1 MLKRI
6 ASSILNSLGAGLV
19 PRGGLEHI
27 IVGRLQEISAL
38 MQDLKNVGAGGA
50 TFRFISGF
58 YGSGKTFLLQ
68 YVRNQALSQDFIVA
82 DADLSPARRLIGSH
96 KEGLATYR
104 ELVKNLA
111 TKIRP
116 GGEALKAILEKWISK
131 IQQQVLEGKQIS
143 PQHPDFKDAVSFKI
157 RKVVSELQELV
168 HGFDFGNVIV
178 AYWEG
183 YMSDNEEKKRAAM
196 QWLRGEFPS
205 KTVARRVLNVN
216 TIIDDESWYDYLKV
230 LARFAIELGYK
241 GVLVFLDE
249 AIHLYNIANSV
260 ARNRNYEVLLAMLN
274 DALQGRVEHLGLFV
288 SCVPDVLEDTTRGL
302 FSIQAFRSRLSDNFI
317 ASPNLRDLSAPVL
330 KIASLKP
337 EEILTLLQRL
347 TQVHS
352 IIYAASP
359 KLSAEEIKHI
369 AGEITRRGPNQDLTP
384 RDYVRNFLT
393 LLNLKTQNPSKTTSE
408 ILGEMTIDVTIPE
421 IPQISNV
428 DESNI

>member
-1 MLKRI
+1 MSLETESEPVLKRI
-6 ASSILNSLGAGLV
+6 ASGLLNSLGAGLV
-19 PRGGLEHI
+19 PRAGLEHI
-27 IVGRLQEISAL
+27 IVGRSHEISAL
-38 MQDLKNVGAGGA
+38 MQDLKNVGGGGA
-50 TFRFISGF
+50 AFRFISGI

-68 YVRNQALSQDFIVA
+68 YVRNQALTQDFIVA

-104 ELVKNLA
+104 ELVKNFA

-131 IQQQVLEGKQIS
+131 IQQQVLEEKQIS

-168 HGFDFGNVIV
+168 HGF
-178 AYWEG
+178 
-183 YMSDNEEKKRAAM
+183 MSDNEEKKRAAM

-205 KTVARRVLNVN
+205 KTVARRILNVN

-249 AIHLYNIANSV
+249 AIHLYNIASSV
-260 ARNRNYEVLLAMLN
+260 ARNRNYEVLLSMLN

-302 FSIQAFRSRLSDNFI
+302 FSIQAFRSRLGDNFI

-330 KIASLKP
+330 KIPSLNP

-352 IIYAASP
+352 IIYPTAP
-359 KLSAEEIKHI
+359 KLNAEEIKQI
-369 AGEITRRGPNQDLTP
+369 AGEIARRGPNQDLTP

-393 LLNLKTQNPSKTTSE
+393 LLNLRTQNPNKTTPE
-408 ILGEMTIDVTIPE
+408 ILGEMTIDVSMPE
-421 IPQISNV
+421 IPQISSTEEPN
-428 DESNI
+428 D